1 MDMDK
6 CINELEVCVAVEN
19 GRADYPWEFL
29 HTDGSVAKEDDEV
42 PFMPRKTAE
51 KLLKNTMKPAVLTL
65 LKSFTKFLNG

>member
-29 HTDGSVAKEDDEV
+29 HSDGSVAKEDDEV
-42 PFMPRKTAE
+42 PFMPRETAE
-51 KLLKNTMKPAVLTL
+51 KVVENYN
-65 LKSFTKFLNG
+65 KSFGSNLAKIFYEIP

>member
-51 KLLKNTMKPAVLTL
+51 KVVEKYNEAIGSNLAKIFYEIP
-65 LKSFTKFLNG
+65 

>member
-1 MDMDK
+1 MDK

-19 GRADYPWEFL
+19 GRADYPWSFL

-51 KLLKNTMKPAVLTL
+51 KVAENYN
-65 LKSFTKFLNG
+65 KSFGSNLAKIFYEIP